1 MGCIYSRSDVNQN
14 RRVFRVYNVDDN
26 GLELNAGKIE
36 VGDQD
41 LILYQK
47 GKEPIRWPVRCLRR
61 YGCDAELFSFESG
74 RRCLTGPAIF
84 AFKCQ
89 HAEELF
95 NLVQECI
102 QRAGQ
107 EERANQ
113 SHLGSTNRLHS
124 RPSSIIEN
132 PDHNGMMISNRPIH
146 NGLIRNNNGLRLY
159 VNASNAPDN
168 GSHDY
173 INAMPMTNVGA
184 TDSTTPLLEIDDN
197 EVPLQE
203 SAVNYAVLDLP
214 KSTENLCDDAIDGT
228 RTDFELNLD
237 GNGNYPDSEVF
248 ADVDQSGNPNYI
260 NVTSDCNV
268 EADQEIL
275 TRTLVN
281 VADHNYANISMNS
294 NPALAMSCVSSA
306 SPCTSAVSSHHHT
319 PHHHQQQQQ
328 QQAPPQHSQSQQQLQ
343 VQARTVPQSFHTLP
357 PPPPPPPPPLQVNS
371 EVRKVT
377 YIQLDLNRSSDN
389 LSSGGCVSPTSPLSF
404 SSFPESPGKRTES
417 YAEIDFNKTA
427 ALSNSAMITNDNDL
441 GLRKT
446 RHNSTISDFGN

>member
-1 MGCIYSRSDVNQN
+1 MGCIYSRRDINPT

-36 VGDQD
+36 VGEQD

-47 GKEPIRWPVRCLRR
+47 GKETVRWPVRCLRR

-74 RRCLTGPAIF
+74 RRCPTGPAIF

-124 RPSSIIEN
+124 RPNSMIEN
-132 PDHNGMMISNRPIH
+132 PDHNGMMISNRLPQ
-146 NGLIRNNNGLRLY
+146 NGLMRCNNGMRLY
-159 VNASNAPDN
+159 VNGSTVADST
-168 GSHDY
+168 SHDY
-173 INAMPMTNVGA
+173 INAMPQMHSGL
-184 TDSTTPLLEIDDN
+184 TDSTTPLLDMDVCVI
-197 EVPLQE
+197 LQD

-214 KSTENLCDDAIDGT
+214 KSTENLCDESIDSQP
-228 RTDFELNLD
+228 DMIDD
-237 GNGNYPDSEVF
+237 GNGNYADPEVF
-248 ADVDQSGNPNYI
+248 TDVAGEQSGNPNYI
-260 NVTSDCNV
+260 NVTADCNGEV
-268 EADQEIL
+268 EGLNLNTLNAADC
-275 TRTLVN
+275 
-281 VADHNYANISMNS
+281 NYANVSIQNS
-294 NPALAMSCVSSA
+294 PVLPMSTVASAAA
-306 SPCTSAVSSHHHT
+306 SPCLST
-319 PHHHQQQQQ
+319 PSNSQQASLHQVHIKQTGQAQQQQV
-328 QQAPPQHSQSQQQLQ
+328 PQCL
-343 VQARTVPQSFHTLP
+343 VQAQPFHPLP
-357 PPPPPPPPPLQVNS
+357 PPPPVPQASN
-371 EVRKVT
+371 EGRKVT

-389 LSSGGCVSPTSPLSF
+389 LSSGGCVSPTSPLGF

-427 ALSNSAMITNDNDL
+427 ALSSSAKSSNENDL

>member
-1 MGCIYSRSDVNQN
+1 MGCIYSRSDLAHT

-36 VGDQD
+36 VGEQD

-47 GKEPIRWPVRCLRR
+47 GKETIRWPVRCLRR

-74 RRCLTGPAIF
+74 RRCPTGPAIF

-124 RPSSIIEN
+124 RPNSMIEN
-132 PDHNGMMISNRPIH
+132 PDHNGTTMMISNRLPQ
-146 NGLIRNNNGLRLY
+146 NGLMRCNNNNNNNGMRLY
-159 VNASNAPDN
+159 VNGSTVADST
-168 GSHDY
+168 SHDY
-173 INAMPMTNVGA
+173 INAMPQTPTGV
-184 TDSTTPLLEIDDN
+184 TDSTTPLLDMEVCVILDD
-197 EVPLQE
+197 

-214 KSTENLCDDAIDGT
+214 KSTENLCDESIDSQP
-228 RTDFELNLD
+228 DMVAD
-237 GNGNYPDSEVF
+237 GNGNYGDSEVF
-248 ADVDQSGNPNYI
+248 TDIVEDQTSNRNYI
-260 NVTSDCNV
+260 NVTADCNGDM
-268 EADQEIL
+268 DQDVPSVATL
-275 TRTLVN
+275 TP
-281 VADHNYANISMNS
+281 AAAAAAAGDGNYANVAIQNS
-294 NPALAMSCVSSA
+294 PVLPSSSST
-306 SPCTSAVSSHHHT
+306 SPCL
-319 PHHHQQQQQ
+319 PHPSQVQLK
-328 QQAPPQHSQSQQQLQ
+328 PVTQSQ
-343 VQARTVPQSFHTLP
+343 PFHALP
-357 PPPPPPPPPLQVNS
+357 PPPPVPLLATN
-371 EVRKVT
+371 EGRKVT

-427 ALSNSAMITNDNDL
+427 ALSSSAKSSNENDL

-446 RHNSTISDFGN
+446 RHNSTISDLGY

>member
-1 MGCIYSRSDVNQN
+1 MSFDTNQLRRMGCIYSRRDVNQN

-168 GSHDY
+168 SNHDY

-184 TDSTTPLLEIDDN
+184 TDSTTPLLEVDDN
-197 EVPLQE
+197 EVPLQDC
-203 SAVNYAVLDLP
+203 AVNYAVLDLP
-214 KSTENLCDDAIDGT
+214 KSTENLCDDAIDGP
-228 RTDFELNLD
+228 RTDFEPNTD
-237 GNGNYPDSEVF
+237 GNGNYADPEVF
-248 ADVDQSGNPNYI
+248 TETDHSNNPNYI
-260 NVTSDCNV
+260 NVSNDCNA
-268 EADQEIL
+268 ESDPEIL
-275 TRTLVN
+275 TRTQVN

-294 NPALAMSCVSSA
+294 SPALAMSGASAAA
-306 SPCTSAVSSHHHT
+306 SPCASASTNHHHT
-319 PHHHQQQQQ
+319 QQQQQ
-328 QQAPPQHSQSQQQLQ
+328 HCQSQQQLQ

-357 PPPPPPPPPLQVNS
+357 PPPPPPPQVNS

-404 SSFPESPGKRTES
+404 SSFPESPGKRTGS